1 MTGAGDEEKSKKAKN
16 IILYVIVGIVIMWL
30 AYAVVNWVITAVT
43 RTAHI
48 ES

>member
-30 AYAVVNWVITAVT
+30 AYAAVNWIVTTVT

-48 ES
+48 DS

>member
-30 AYAVVNWVITAVT
+30 AYAIVNWTITTIAKS
-43 RTAHI
+43 AHVPP
-48 ES
+48 